1 MSAGGCPMFESSAL
15 VASLRRTWDQL
26 VVLLP
31 DLLLAVLLLIAGWL
45 VAKLVRRLTVRSL
58 RALRVDELAERSGV
72 DDFLIQGSV
81 PMTTAT
87 LIAGAIY
94 WVILAAVFV
103 TLLDALGVQGAGVLA
118 ARLLAFI
125 PNLFLAAGILVFG
138 ALLARVIGSFTFS
151 YLSNVG
157 SPAAET
163 VGALARYAM
172 LVFTLFM
179 AAEQLAIRSEVL
191 VSAFQIA
198 FASVCLAAAL
208 AFGLGGREWA
218 AQVIARYTRK

>member
-1 MSAGGCPMFESSAL
+1 MFESSTL
-15 VASLRRTWDQL
+15 VASLRRSWGHL
-26 VVLLP
+26 VEMIP
-31 DLLLAVLLLIAGWL
+31 DLLLAVVLLIAGWL
-45 VAKLVRRLTVRSL
+45 VAKLARRAAIRVL
-58 RALRVDELAERSGV
+58 RALRVDEFAEKSGV
-72 DDFLIQGSV
+72 DDFLVQGGV

-87 LIAGAIY
+87 LIGGGLY
-94 WVILAAVFV
+94 WLILAAVFV
-103 TLLDALGVQGAGVLA
+103 TLLDALGVKSAGVLA
-118 ARLLAFI
+118 ERLVTFI
-125 PNLFLAAGILVFG
+125 PNLVLAAGILVFG
-138 ALLARVIGSFTFS
+138 ALLARVIGGFTFS

-157 SPAAET
+157 SPAAEA

-172 LVFTLFM
+172 LVFALFM

>member
-1 MSAGGCPMFESSAL
+1 MFESSTL
-15 VASLRRTWDQL
+15 VASLRQSWGRL
-26 VVLLP
+26 IEMLP
-31 DLLLAVLLLIAGWL
+31 DLALALVLLIAGWL
-45 VAKLVRRLTVRSL
+45 VAKLARRLAIRL
-58 RALRVDELAERSGV
+58 FRALRVDDFAERTGV
-72 DDFLIQGSV
+72 DDFLVQGGV

-87 LIAGAIY
+87 LLGGAIY
-94 WVILAAVFV
+94 WLILAAVFI
-103 TLLDALGVQGAGVLA
+103 TLLDALGVRSASVLA
-118 ARLLAFI
+118 ERLVIFI
-125 PNLFLAAGILVFG
+125 PNLVLAAGILVFG
-138 ALLARVIGSFTFS
+138 ALLARVIGGFMYS
-151 YLSNVG
+151 YLSNIG
-157 SPAAET
+157 SPAAEP

-172 LVFTLFM
+172 LVFSLFM

>member
-1 MSAGGCPMFESSAL
+1 MFESSTL
-15 VASLRRTWDQL
+15 VTSLRRSWIQL
-26 VVLLP
+26 VEMIP
-31 DLLLAVLLLIAGWL
+31 DLLLAIVLLIAGWL
-45 VAKLVRRLTVRSL
+45 VAKLARRTAIRVM
-58 RALRVDELAERSGV
+58 RALRVDDFAERSGV
-72 DDFLIQGSV
+72 DDFLVQGGV

-87 LIAGAIY
+87 LIGGALY
-94 WVILAAVFV
+94 WLILAAVFV
-103 TLLDALGVQGAGVLA
+103 TLLDALGVKSAGVLGE
-118 ARLLAFI
+118 RLLTFI
-125 PNLFLAAGILVFG
+125 PNLVLAAGILVFG
-138 ALLARVIGSFTFS
+138 ALLARVIGGFTFS
-151 YLSNVG
+151 YLSNIG
-157 SPAAET
+157 SPAAEP

-172 LVFTLFM
+172 LVFALFM

>member
-1 MSAGGCPMFESSAL
+1 MFESSTL
-15 VASLRRTWDQL
+15 VASLRRSWGQL
-26 VVLLP
+26 IEMIP
-31 DLLLAVLLLIAGWL
+31 DLLLAVVLLIAGWL
-45 VAKLVRRLTVRSL
+45 VAKLARRAAIRIL
-58 RALRVDELAERSGV
+58 RTLRVDELAEKSGV
-72 DDFLIQGSV
+72 DDFLVQGGV
-81 PMTTAT
+81 PMTTVT
-87 LIAGAIY
+87 LLGGALY
-94 WVILAAVFV
+94 WLILAAVFV
-103 TLLDALGVQGAGVLA
+103 TLLDALGVKSAGVLA
-118 ARLLAFI
+118 ERLVTFI
-125 PNLFLAAGILVFG
+125 PNLVLAAGILVFG
-138 ALLARVIGSFTFS
+138 ALIAGVIGGFTFS

-157 SPAAET
+157 SPAAEP

-172 LVFTLFM
+172 LVFALFM